1 MTVHG
6 GSLSVRLG
14 WRLAAVMLVAIALAA
29 GGVAWR
35 AIATV
40 HELDDSA
47 LQSQV
52 RVIGARL
59 PPEGDAAS
67 ITLPDDLVAPFRA
80 SDGDNVFL
88 IYQGSHLVATS
99 DPAEAARLEPLLPH
113 PLQLGFFRVPP
124 SVARIHGMIG
134 LAAYQGMRRVVV
146 LQGREQSAV
155 LLDSL
160 AGNFLVAVIWLLLP
174 LGLVTTGV
182 GVWTIRRGLSPLRH
196 VSAAAARV
204 DPNQPGERL
213 PTTALPSEVAPLV
226 LAMNDALA
234 RLELALQ
241 AQRRFVAEAA
251 HALRTPLAVLTARL
265 DGVGD
270 GETAEAVRLDVDR
283 MARLVGQLLR
293 MARLEGLP
301 LDLTQPVDLRAAA
314 VEAITALVP
323 LALRDR
329 IDLALLD
336 GPSVILP
343 HGNRPA
349 LVLAVANL
357 IENALAHAPPNSTVE
372 VVVGAPAR
380 VSVRDEG
387 PGVALADRARIFER
401 FERGPASHEAGAGLG
416 LAIVAEIAAAHGGS
430 ACVTGRPGGGAAFHL
445 VLHPGDSAAS
455 QWLEC
460 ENENV
465 EPSDSVWATSN
476 AAA

>member
-1 MTVHG
+1 MTARR

-14 WRLAAVMLVAIALAA
+14 WRLAAVMLVAIALTA
-29 GGVAWR
+29 GAVAWR

-47 LQSQV
+47 LQTQV
-52 RVIGARL
+52 GVIGARL
-59 PPEGDAAS
+59 PPDGDAGP

-80 SDGDNVFL
+80 SDGDNVFM
-88 IYQGSHLVATS
+88 IYQGARLIATS
-99 DPAEAARLEPLLPH
+99 DPAEAARLEPSLPH
-113 PLQLGFFRVPP
+113 PYQLGFFRVPP
-124 SVARIHGMIG
+124 SVAREHGMIG
-134 LAAYQGMRRVVV
+134 LAAHYGMRRIVV

-160 AGNFLVAVIWLLLP
+160 TGNFLVAAIWLLLP

-182 GVWTIRRGLSPLRH
+182 GVWTIRRGLSSLRH

-213 PTTALPSEVAPLV
+213 PTMALPSEVAPLV

-234 RLELALQ
+234 RLEQALQ

-265 DGVGD
+265 DTASD
-270 GETAEAVRLDVDR
+270 GAATDALRLDVDR

-301 LDLTQPVDLRAAA
+301 LDLTQHVDLRAAA
-314 VEAITALVP
+314 VEAITGLVP
-323 LALRDR
+323 LALREG

-336 GPSVILP
+336 GPAVALP
-343 HGNRPA
+343 HGNQAA
-349 LVLAVANL
+349 LVLAITNL
-357 IENALAHAPPNSTVE
+357 IENALAHAPPESTVE
-372 VVVGAPAR
+372 VAVAEPAM
-380 VSVRDEG
+380 VSVSDRG
-387 PGVALADRARIFER
+387 PGVRVADRVRIFER
-401 FERGPASHEAGAGLG
+401 FERGPTSHEAGAGLG

-445 VLHPGDSAAS
+445 VLHPGDLAEA

-460 ENENV
+460 TNENV
-465 EPSDSVWATSN
+465 EPSDSVWAKSN